1 MTLTLN
7 AEQFADLLVEHSKLL
22 IAGPKIGGRFAAIES
37 RLAVLEPS
45 TPAATGGKKRAGFVG
60 PWEPRRAYNIDE
72 AIALD
77 RKLWVA
83 VRSTSQQPGA
93 GEDWQLVHDYAQQGG
108 A

>member
-1 MTLTLN
+1 MSQINPELLS
-7 AEQFADLLVEHSKLL
+7 DLIVGSLKLL

-45 TPAATGGKKRAGFVG
+45 TPAATGGKPRAKFIGE
-60 PWEPRRAYNIDE
+60 WEPHRAYGINE

-93 GEDWQLVHDYAQQGG
+93 GDDWSLVQDYAQQGG

>member
-45 TPAATGGKKRAGFVG
+45 TPAATGGKPRAKFIGE
-60 PWEPRRAYNIDE
+60 WEPHRAYGINE

-93 GEDWQLVHDYAQQGG
+93 GDDWSLVQDYAQQGG